1 MQDDDAAESVGAE
14 PQQDDGATA
23 TATGRPPPAEPP
35 YLGCHDP
42 AEPVSS
48 RQRVY
53 LMTLLRDVDTDRP
66 LTREERAE
74 WASAVLEADVSSFTE
89 LTYAQASRLIE
100 AAIGWHMMSELLR
113 QRPPADPPADPP
125 PAG

>member
-1 MQDDDAAESVGAE
+1 MCDDAAGG
-14 PQQDDGATA
+14 PQQEPGEAVLPA
-23 TATGRPPPAEPP
+23 GRPPPAEPP

-42 AEPVSS
+42 ADPVSS

-53 LMTLLRDVDTDRP
+53 LMTLLRDVDQDRP

-74 WASAVLEADVSSFTE
+74 WASAVLETDVTSFTE

-100 AAIGWHMMSELLR
+100 AAVGWHMMSELLR
-113 QRPPADPPADPP
+113 QRPPAGPP
-125 PAG
+125 PAS

>member
-1 MQDDDAAESVGAE
+1 MCDDAVGG
-14 PQQDDGATA
+14 PQQEPGEAVLPA
-23 TATGRPPPAEPP
+23 GRPPPAEPP

-42 AEPVSS
+42 ADPVSS

-53 LMTLLRDVDTDRP
+53 LMTLLRDVDQDRP

-74 WASAVLEADVSSFTE
+74 WASAVLETDVTSFTE

-113 QRPPADPPADPP
+113 QRLPSGPPPP
-125 PAG
+125 PA